1 MELPLTSRLK
11 HAWNAFLN
19 RDPTFNYQN
28 IGTSYSYRPDR
39 FRLTRGNER
48 SIVTSVYNRIAL
60 DVAAINIQHVQLDK
74 EGRFLNVIPS
84 DLNNCLSLQANLD
97 QTGRAFIQ
105 DIVMSMMDEGC
116 VAVVPVDTDDDPDET
131 TGYKIL
137 SMRVG
142 RILDWYPK
150 HVRVRAYNENTG
162 RNQDIIVPKESI
174 AIVENPLYAV
184 INEPNSTM
192 QRLIRKL
199 NLLDAVDEQSSSGK
213 LDLIIQLPFV
223 VKTEARR
230 KQAEQRRKDIE
241 QQLSGSKYGIA
252 YTDATEHITQLNRSL
267 ENNLMKQ
274 IEYLTS
280 MLYSQL
286 GITQSILDGTADEKT
301 MLNYYNRTIE
311 PIISAI
317 ADEMKR
323 KFLTKTARSQNKSIM
338 FFRDPFKLVPVA
350 DLAEISD
357 KFTRNEIATSN
368 EIRQVIGWKP
378 SEDPKADE
386 LRNSNLSNPSGADG
400 TTVNVGDDGEVDQSG
415 TADYDEIVNNL
426 LDELT
431 GQINAIIGNYSPD
444 NDDEEGFLMDEV
456 KTAELRHYASP
467 YYDPVKAHEYYM
479 RTREL
484 KGRSTSSLNDEG
496 KKVWSYTKNNIKSE
510 KAAKVKEEQEKRAL
524 KIKQL
529 RTKAEA
535 TREQITS
542 KLKTLNNKLS
552 EDAAAEKKDIDDEK
566 NSDLESIETDSSNKK
581 EQIDAQKEAAIK
593 QLKAI
598 EIPSGLSK
606 EERAKRVAERNEK
619 IAKIRGDAK
628 SDKAKISNQAKSD
641 KSDVRS
647 NASAQKTEVSN
658 QTKQSKAVNTSNAK
672 SERAR
677 VSAELKSAVE
687 AARKAYT
694 VAKENLNT
702 SYEKIY
708 QQEFDK
714 IASEYKAVK
723 KTSKKSSKKKSSK
736 TSTKK
741 KSHPLSYYIRE

>member
-142 RILDWYPK
+142 RILDWYPR

-162 RNQDIIVPKESI
+162 RNQDIIVPKELV
-174 AIVENPLYAV
+174 AIIENPLYAV

-230 KQAEQRRKDIE
+230 QQAEQRRKDIE
-241 QQLSGSKYGIA
+241 RQLSGSKYGIA

-386 LRNSNLSNPSGADG
+386 LRNSNLSNPSVADG
-400 TTVNVGDDGEVDQSG
+400 STVDIGDDGEIDQSG

-431 GQINAIIGNYSPD
+431 GQIDAIIGNYSPD
-444 NDDEEGFLMDEV
+444 NDDDEEDEV
-456 KTAELRHYASP
+456 KTAELRHYASQ

-496 KKVWSYTKNNIKSE
+496 KKVWSYAKNNIKSE
-510 KAAKVKEEQEKRAL
+510 KAAKVKAEQEKRAL

-529 RTKAEA
+529 RAKAEA
-535 TREQITS
+535 TREQISS

-566 NSDLESIETDSSNKK
+566 NSDLEIIETDSSNKK

-687 AARKAYT
+687 AARKSYAA
-694 VAKENLNT
+694 AKENLNT